1 MIHPWIL
8 DDQPY
13 EPSTED
19 YGFIYQIDYDDGTR
33 YVGKKNIWIT
43 EELPPLKSGKL
54 RDNVVSTVNRIYKGK
69 RITMDIVVK
78 PSDWRKYTGSSKLT
92 QGKTIIRRTV
102 LITAQSKRHLTYLET
117 KALFCLNVL
126 EDDTYLNENC
136 LGKFFKGNL
145 I

>member
-1 MIHPWIL
+1 MIPPWTY
-8 DDQPY
+8 DDLPF

-33 YVGKKNIWIT
+33 YLGKKNCWVT
-43 EELPPLKSGKL
+43 EELPPLKSGKP
-54 RDNVVSTVNRIYKGK
+54 RDNVVSTVNRIYRGK

-117 KALFCLNVL
+117 KALFCLNAL